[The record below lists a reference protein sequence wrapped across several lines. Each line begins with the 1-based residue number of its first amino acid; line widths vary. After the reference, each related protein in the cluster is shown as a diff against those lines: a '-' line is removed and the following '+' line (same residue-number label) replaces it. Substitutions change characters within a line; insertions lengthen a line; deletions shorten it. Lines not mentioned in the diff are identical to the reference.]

1 MKKYLSFFRLR
12 FIMGLQYRAAAWAG
26 IATQF
31 VWGGMT
37 IVMFR
42 TFYEAEPEQ
51 FPMTLEATVSYIW
64 LQQSFLALFAAWML
78 ESEIFQSIK
87 DGNIA
92 YEMCRPMKIY
102 PMLFVRSMA
111 MRISR
116 AVLRC
121 VPVLLFASL
130 SPKPYGSIAPNN
142 LGSLALFLV
151 AMILGVFVTIAF
163 GNLIY
168 AITFYTISPEG
179 LRLLVTSA
187 MDFFNGAIIPL
198 PFFPDKM
205 RIVMELLPFAAMQN
219 VPFRIYSGDLQGKW
233 ALRAIS
239 LQGLWLILLVVLGQT
254 VMARAEKK
262 LTVQGG

>member
-130 SPKPYGSIAPNN
+130 LPKPYGLIAPNN

-187 MDFFNGAIIPL
+187 MDFFN
-198 PFFPDKM
+198 PFVNKFPK
-205 RIVMELLPFAAMQN
+205 N
-219 VPFRIYSGDLQGKW
+219 
-233 ALRAIS
+233 
-239 LQGLWLILLVVLGQT
+239 T
-254 VMARAEKK
+254 K
-262 LTVQGG
+262 LYKLMTTKPGEDGESRER